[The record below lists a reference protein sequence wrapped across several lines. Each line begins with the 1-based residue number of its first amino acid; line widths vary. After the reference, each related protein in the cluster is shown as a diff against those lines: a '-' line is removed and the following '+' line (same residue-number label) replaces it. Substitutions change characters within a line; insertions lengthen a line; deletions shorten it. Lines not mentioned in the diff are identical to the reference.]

1 MRKKIIIFILPLL
14 LSGCMMIT
22 NNYTNY
28 LEIINTAISSKSKL
42 TNTQMIGYKLY
53 LPKDVKHLK
62 KDDYNE
68 ILLIKDRNAYLYVDL
83 VSYYYK
89 KSTNYQNDNTAN
101 YYSQNFSYGD
111 KKGYI
116 KINKEDNDEIYLE
129 IIYNYAKI
137 ELYTNIDDLTDMVMK
152 SIVILSSIEYNDV
165 AIDNLINSS
174 YFASKDEIYNIENP
188 EGSESTF
195 LKSLEE
201 TAQEDNIDALPD
213 EKIINNE
220 LAE

>member
-28 LEIINTAISSKSKL
+28 LEIINTVISSKSKL

-53 LPKDVKHLK
+53 LPNDVKHLK

-89 KSTNYQNDNTAN
+89 KTWKNQ
-101 YYSQNFSYGD
+101 
-111 KKGYI
+111 
-116 KINKEDNDEIYLE
+116 
-129 IIYNYAKI
+129 
-137 ELYTNIDDLTDMVMK
+137 
-152 SIVILSSIEYNDV
+152 SILVQY
-165 AIDNLINSS
+165 
-174 YFASKDEIYNIENP
+174 
-188 EGSESTF
+188 
-195 LKSLEE
+195 
-201 TAQEDNIDALPD
+201 
-213 EKIINNE
+213 
-220 LAE
+220 